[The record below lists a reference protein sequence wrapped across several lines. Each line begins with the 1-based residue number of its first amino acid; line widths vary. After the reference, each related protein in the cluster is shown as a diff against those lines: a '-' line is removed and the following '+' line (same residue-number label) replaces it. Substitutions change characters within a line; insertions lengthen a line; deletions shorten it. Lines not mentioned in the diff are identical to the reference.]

1 MENLQFVVW
10 YQSYRARFFDLP
22 SEQQAL
28 SPGPKSYEFKMAA
41 PSRAALDRK
50 AFPQFTPAQADNTIP
65 PPTPPLIAYISSTS
79 HKVADRDDPQYLIV
93 PETPATPHAGLSSPD
108 PLLKHNAANYTRN
121 APPPL
126 KVVFSGAQAD
136 ITNNPFSPLLS
147 PSLATS
153 PISPAIQPF
162 REEALRIV
170 ATFFRPGAAKELAL
184 DEIVRDSVLKDLVW
198 NTHPD
203 VFKPAY
209 EAVYDMM
216 EHHSVPAFLLD
227 ASANINLPKQ
237 VFWYW
242 IGTIHII
249 MSILIALSTILMIDV
264 PPQSKRAYRLFAVP
278 FTCLGSMQFYS
289 AARGSVA
296 SLANTSVR
304 LTGNLLFQ
312 ALHSGLRS
320 RCRATTTLGDP
331 RVG

>member
-22 SEQQAL
+22 TEQQAL

-50 AFPQFTPAQADNTIP
+50 AFPPHTAANADNTIP
-65 PPTPPLIAYISSTS
+65 PPTPPLNTYPSPTS
-79 HKVADRDDPQYLIV
+79 HKMADGNDPQYLIV
-93 PETPATPHAGLSSPD
+93 PDTPATPHACLSSPD

-126 KVVFSGAQAD
+126 KTVFSGGQAD
-136 ITNNPFSPLLS
+136 TTNNNPFSPLLS
-147 PSLATS
+147 PSPATS
-153 PISPAIQPF
+153 PLSPAIQPF
-162 REEALRIV
+162 RGEALRIV

-203 VFKPAY
+203 VFQPAY

-216 EHHSVPAFLLD
+216 EYHSVPAFLLH

-242 IGTIHII
+242 IGTVHLI
-249 MSILIALSTILMIDV
+249 MSILIALATILMIDV

-296 SLANTSVR
+296 FCVQSSDR
-304 LTGNLLFQ
+304 LT
-312 ALHSGLRS
+312 
-320 RCRATTTLGDP
+320 
-331 RVG
+331 